1 MSEAFDHAS
10 RSVGEESLAVMVL
23 TSDEL
28 LPELQEFQVA
38 REGPLDNAS
47 MAAQGFPGN
56 TTGEVNK
63 TGRLNGYLREFV
75 SPVHPALLHDGSDL
89 MVASVVHLFEEPE
102 QVSQWMEKKFLGE
115 FKSFVGQELGED
127 QLLVRAQQ
135 IEVEG
140 YSDQAVGLHSL
151 QTTDA
156 GLVSSTVVDFR
167 VGRVLGVAY
176 VVTLGDIERK
186 ELATQVGLSLER
198 RIVKVL
204 LGSGRVL

>member
-10 RSVGEESLAVMVL
+10 RSVGEESLALMAL
-23 TSDEL
+23 TSGEL
-28 LPELQEFQVA
+28 LPDLRKFQVA
-38 REGPLDNAS
+38 REGPLDNGA

-56 TTGEVNK
+56 TTWEINK

-75 SPVHPALLHDGSDL
+75 SPIHPALLQDGSDL
-89 MVASVVHLFEEPE
+89 IVASVVHLFEEPE

-115 FKSFVGQELGED
+115 FKSFVGRELSED
-127 QLLVRAQQ
+127 QILVRAQQ

-140 YSDQAVGLHSL
+140 YSDKAVGLHSL

-176 VVTLGDIERK
+176 VVSLGDVERK
-186 ELATQVGLSLER
+186 QLATQVGLILER
-198 RIVKVL
+198 RVVKVL